1 MPEYWAVEG
10 TLSERE
16 ISRLLSAC
24 GETRYPARNRAIVL
38 LACDAGLTPKEIS
51 WLKRYSVQTDDGLVG
66 DHISLAGKKGK
77 RLVPRRIPIARNGR
91 LRNAIIEV
99 LGSFP
104 GTIDDPLI
112 VSERELYGSSP
123 DELPGLQV
131 FQEMRPTSIGYI
143 MWKLAN
149 RAGIS
154 MDGGRDARR
163 TFIVKVGRRM
173 KDAGGTARDVQT
185 LAGHRSLES
194 TQRLLEA
201 DWAAQTRVIG
211 TLFDDPPKRA

>member
-1 MPEYWAVEG
+1 MPEYWALKG

-16 ISRLLSAC
+16 IRKLLSAC

-66 DHISLAGKKGK
+66 DHISLFGKKGK
-77 RLVPRRIPIARNGR
+77 KLDPRKIPIARKGR
-91 LRNAIIEV
+91 LRSAIIEV
-99 LGSFP
+99 LASFP

-112 VSERELYGSSP
+112 VSERELYATSSE
-123 DELPGLQV
+123 ELPGLQV

-143 MWKLAN
+143 LWKVAR
-149 RAGIS
+149 RAGIA

-163 TFIVKVGRRM
+163 TFIVKVGRKM
-173 KDAGGTARDVQT
+173 KETGGTARDVQV

-194 TQRLLEA
+194 TQRFLEA
-201 DWAAQTRVIG
+201 DWAAQTRAIG
-211 TLFDDPPKRA
+211 TLFDDLP

>member
-1 MPEYWAVEG
+1 MPEYWALKG

-16 ISRLLSAC
+16 IRKLLSAC

-77 RLVPRRIPIARNGR
+77 KLEPRKIPVARNGR
-91 LRNAIIEV
+91 LRKALIEV
-99 LGSFP
+99 LGNVP
-104 GTIDDPLI
+104 GTVHDPLI
-112 VSERELYGSSP
+112 VSERALDGAPEG
-123 DELPGLQV
+123 ELPGLQV
-131 FQEMRPTSIGYI
+131 RQEMRPTSIGYI
-143 MWKLAN
+143 LWKLAE

-163 TFIVKVGRRM
+163 TFIVKVGRQM
-173 KDAGGTARDVQT
+173 KVEGGSARDVQK
-185 LAGHRSLES
+185 LAGHRSLET

-201 DWAAQTRVIG
+201 DWKAQQRAIG
-211 TLFDDPPKRA
+211 TLFDDLP